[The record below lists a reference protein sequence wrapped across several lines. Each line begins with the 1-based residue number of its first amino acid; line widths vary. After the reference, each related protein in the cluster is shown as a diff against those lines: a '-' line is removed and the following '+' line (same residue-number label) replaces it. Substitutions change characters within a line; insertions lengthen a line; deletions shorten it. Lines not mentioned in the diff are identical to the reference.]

1 MTLSVK
7 YLKAA
12 NFKEPMVVLSLR
24 QYEALMDYLEE
35 MEDLNDLKHRM
46 REENISQKEV
56 DKKFR
61 KKFKIK

>member
-12 NFKEPMVVLSLR
+12 NFREPMVVLSLR

-35 MEDLNDLKHRM
+35 MEDINDIRHRAG
-46 REENISQKEV
+46 EENVSQKEV
-56 DKKFR
+56 EKKFG
-61 KKFKIK
+61 KKFKMK

>member
-7 YLKAA
+7 YLKAT

-35 MEDLNDLKHRM
+35 MEDITDIKQRAG
-46 REENISQKEV
+46 EENVYQKEAE
-56 DKKFR
+56 KKFR
-61 KKFKIK
+61 KKFKIN